1 MMPQSKMVEIKVDIP
16 EMKGRV
22 VELNEGLKA
31 AKNLLLCLGIYD
43 KKSLQLLAEN
53 CLKKFYSVGF
63 IKIEREREKKSNPNV
78 FLGKKCYNFLK

>member
-1 MMPQSKMVEIKVDIP
+1 MMPQSKMVEIKVDVS

-22 VELNEGLKA
+22 VELNEELKA

-63 IKIEREREKKSNPNV
+63 IKIEREREKNQIPMCFWERNV
-78 FLGKKCYNFLK
+78 TIF